1 MQSILNV
8 LMAQINPT
16 VGAIESNRDKIIAI
30 IKAQQGHHDVIIFPE
45 LALTGYPPEDLL
57 FRKEFHQAVTESLN
71 LIQSTA
77 ENCHVIIGH
86 PKREN
91 ESCYNSASI
100 FFKGQKIS
108 EYHKQNLPNYD
119 VFDEARYFTPGIKNP
134 CIFELH
140 DHKIGVIICEDLW
153 HPGPVED
160 LILRGI
166 STLMVMNASPF
177 DYDKY
182 FRREKLLKSYAQ
194 QGIAIIYVNQIGG
207 QDELLFDGQS
217 MAMDKNGTVFARSR
231 AFEEDLCSVQ
241 ISHNKVA
248 GLITPLLS
256 KEALIYKAL
265 VCGTKDYVRKNHF
278 SGVLLGLSG
287 GIDSALTLTIAVD
300 ALGKDQVHAVMMP
313 SQFTASMSNEDAMQQ
328 INTLQVS
335 HSTLSIE
342 PVYKTILSTLNPV
355 FKGLPL
361 DTTEENI
368 QARIRGMLLMAMS
381 NKTGKMVLTT
391 SNKSETAVGYATL
404 YGDMAGGLAVLKD
417 VLKTQVYALAKYRN
431 SLSEVIPERVIERA
445 PSAEL
450 KPNQT
455 DQDSLP
461 DYSVLDAII
470 VAYMEHNLSAV
481 EIIKQGFNSEEVK
494 KVIRLIK
501 HNEYK
506 RRQAAP
512 GIKIS
517 PIAFGKDWR
526 YPISNGFNSDSV
538 DYLT

>member
-1 MQSILNV
+1 
-8 LMAQINPT
+8 
-16 VGAIESNRDKIIAI
+16 
-30 IKAQQGHHDVIIFPE
+30 
-45 LALTGYPPEDLL
+45 
-57 FRKEFHQAVTESLN
+57 
-71 LIQSTA
+71 
-77 ENCHVIIGH
+77 
-86 PKREN
+86 
-91 ESCYNSASI
+91 
-100 FFKGQKIS
+100 
-108 EYHKQNLPNYD
+108 
-119 VFDEARYFTPGIKNP
+119 
-134 CIFELH
+134 
-140 DHKIGVIICEDLW
+140 
-153 HPGPVED
+153 
-160 LILRGI
+160 
-166 STLMVMNASPF
+166 
-177 DYDKY
+177 
-182 FRREKLLKSYAQ
+182 
-194 QGIAIIYVNQIGG
+194 
-207 QDELLFDGQS
+207 
-217 MAMDKNGTVFARSR
+217 
-231 AFEEDLCSVQ
+231 
-241 ISHNKVA
+241 
-248 GLITPLLS
+248 
-256 KEALIYKAL
+256 
-265 VCGTKDYVRKNHF
+265 
-278 SGVLLGLSG
+278 
-287 GIDSALTLTIAVD
+287 
-300 ALGKDQVHAVMMP
+300 
-313 SQFTASMSNEDAMQQ
+313 
-328 INTLQVS
+328 
-335 HSTLSIE
+335 
-342 PVYKTILSTLNPV
+342 
-355 FKGLPL
+355 
-361 DTTEENI
+361 
-368 QARIRGMLLMAMS
+368 MLLMAMS

-417 VLKTQVYALAKYRN
+417 VLKTQVYALAKYRT

>member
-1 MQSILNV
+1 MHSALNI

-16 VGAIESNRDKIIAI
+16 VGAIESNRDKIIDI
-30 IKAQQGHHDVIIFPE
+30 IKTCQDRHDVILFPE

-57 FRKEFHQAVTESLN
+57 FRKEFHYAVTESLK
-71 LIQSTA
+71 LIQVATK
-77 ENCHVIIGH
+77 NCHVIIGH
-86 PKREN
+86 PKQQE
-91 ESCYNSASI
+91 ECCYNTATI
-100 FFKGQKIS
+100 FYKGQKIS

-119 VFDEARYFTPGIKNP
+119 VFDEARYFTPGEKTP
-134 CIFELH
+134 CIFALH
-140 DHKIGVIICEDLW
+140 EHQIGVIICEDLW
-153 HPGPVED
+153 LPGPVED
-160 LILRGI
+160 LIQQGI
-166 STLMVMNASPF
+166 STLMVLNASPF

-182 FRREKLLKSYAQ
+182 LRREKLIKSYAQ
-194 QGIAIIYVNQIGG
+194 QGITIIYVNQIGG

-217 MAMDKNGTVFARSR
+217 IAMAHTGTVFARSP

-241 ISHNKVA
+241 ISPNKVT
-248 GLITPLLS
+248 GYVTPLLS
-256 KEALIYKAL
+256 REALIYKAL

-287 GIDSALTLTIAVD
+287 GIDSALTLAIAVD
-300 ALGKDQVHAVMMP
+300 ALGSEQVYVVMMP
-313 SQFTASMSNEDAMQQ
+313 SQFTASMSNEDAIQQ
-328 INTLQVS
+328 INTLHVS
-335 HSTLSIE
+335 HSFLPIE
-342 PVYKTILSTLNPV
+342 PVYKTMLSTLDPV
-355 FKGLPL
+355 FKGLPF

-368 QARIRGMLLMAMS
+368 QARIRGMLLMAIS

-404 YGDMAGGLAVLKD
+404 YGDMAGGFSILKD

-431 SLSEVIPERVIERA
+431 SLSEVIPERVITRA

-470 VAYMEHNLSAV
+470 VAYMEHNISPA
-481 EIIKQGFNSEEVK
+481 EIIKQGFYPDEVY

-526 YPISNGFNSDSV
+526 YPISNGFN
-538 DYLT
+538 